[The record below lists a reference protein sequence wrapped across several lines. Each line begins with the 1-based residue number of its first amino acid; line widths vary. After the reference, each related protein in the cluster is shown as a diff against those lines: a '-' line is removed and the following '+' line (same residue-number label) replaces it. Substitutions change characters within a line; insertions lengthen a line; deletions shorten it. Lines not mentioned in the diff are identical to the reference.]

1 MELNT
6 EQQLTEILSRHVRR
20 NLSKCKL
27 YTNEFFHYFDFILD
41 GNIIP
46 NFEDKNF
53 QDAFQVRFIKKIS
66 ENKYRIFCTKF
77 ILLIKWFRSYDDVY
91 NEHMIMFDYQI
102 VKRRD

>member
-27 YTNEFFHYFDFILD
+27 YTNEYFHYFDFILD

-53 QDAFQVRFIKKIS
+53 
-66 ENKYRIFCTKF
+66 
-77 ILLIKWFRSYDDVY
+77 
-91 NEHMIMFDYQI
+91 
-102 VKRRD
+102 

>member
-6 EQQLTEILSRHVRR
+6 EQLTEVLSRHIRR

-27 YTNEFFHYFDFILD
+27 NKCEFFHYFDFTLS

-53 QDAFQVRFIKKIS
+53 QDAFRVRFIKKLS
-66 ENKYRIFCTKF
+66 DNKYRIYCTNL
-77 ILLIKWFRSYDDVY
+77 ILLIKWYRSYDDVFDEY
-91 NEHMIMFDYQI
+91 TIMFDYQI
-102 VKRRD
+102 LKLRD